1 VKQGTLDFGVD
12 KVGNYAITGKASLAI
27 PGLDEATLAL
37 TYRNGDIE
45 GAAHVGLKIPGLE
58 GASFDILYS
67 KGQLTGAGRLN
78 YKKGRLS
85 GTVTLA
91 LSEKHGLSGGGELAY
106 EIAPGLVA
114 FAGLQITEDGKTKIS
129 GGLRVPEP
137 TPLFSLPPVEKEL
150 YKLPTIEIPIFAIPL
165 GSRSIGIV
173 ATIDGGIVARA
184 RIGPG
189 LLRKVKLL
197 AEFDPSSDES
207 AFSFQAAAELY
218 VPASAELALGI
229 RAGIGMSLAIARV
242 TGGINAEAAAGLA
255 AE

>member
-1 VKQGTLDFGVD
+1 
-12 KVGNYAITGKASLAI
+12 
-27 PGLDEATLAL
+27 
-37 TYRNGDIE
+37 
-45 GAAHVGLKIPGLE
+45 
-58 GASFDILYS
+58 
-67 KGQLTGAGRLN
+67 
-78 YKKGRLS
+78 
-85 GTVTLA
+85 
-91 LSEKHGLSGGGELAY
+91 
-106 EIAPGLVA
+106 
-114 FAGLQITEDGKTKIS
+114 
-129 GGLRVPEP
+129 
-137 TPLFSLPPVEKEL
+137 
-150 YKLPTIEIPIFAIPL
+150 PTIEIPIFAIPL

-255 AE
+255 AEFVAATQLQYLNGQFAVSGLAELSAQPKLVFRVWANVVAEADLFFRSFELYRKDWPP